1 MYHKYLSSW
10 NNKKRQIAIDYLSKK
25 ITADEAVIS
34 LNSKEIDDSSQNINI
49 RVSTPWNEL
58 IRHASEYDGCQI
70 LFKPQ
75 GDDTYTITIDGPNN
89 SVLILETA
97 IKKTVNNLLDNSDI
111 GTTEVT
117 NRLMEYLNEI
127 VTSSISLRSLI
138 KHLRTIDIGDIMS

>member
-1 MYHKYLSSW
+1 MYDKYLSSW

-25 ITADEAVIS
+25 ITTEEAVNS
-34 LNSKEIDDSSQNINI
+34 LNSKVVHANSQNINI

-58 IRHASEYDGCQI
+58 IKHASEYDECQI

-75 GDDTYTITIDGPNN
+75 GDDTYKISIDGPDN

-97 IKKTVNNLLDNSDI
+97 IKKTVNNLLDNAEV
-111 GTTEVT
+111 GTIEVT
-117 NRLMEYLNEI
+117 NRLMEYLNESL
-127 VTSSISLRSLI
+127 TNSISLRSLV